1 MSESTKDTIEINNP
15 EYNFLPKN
23 FLESV
28 KDVFGNIKIDI
39 ELDINNKEITFQNRA
54 SKIKTLEIDIT
65 ETEAFKKAKNNT

>member
-39 ELDINNKEITFQNRA
+39 ELDINNETINSYIFILMTKPFYFKVTKVKRW
-54 SKIKTLEIDIT
+54 KT
-65 ETEAFKKAKNNT
+65 

>member
-23 FLESV
+23 FLECV

-39 ELDINNKEITFQNRA
+39 DIN
-54 SKIKTLEIDIT
+54 
-65 ETEAFKKAKNNT
+65 

>member
-39 ELDINNKEITFQNRA
+39 ELDINN
-54 SKIKTLEIDIT
+54 
-65 ETEAFKKAKNNT
+65 ETINSYIFILIY